1 MLTSD
6 AEELSSKH
14 LQYCLVEVAAGDS
27 KMVEQI
33 LVNES
38 DYVGTGK
45 FQAIHTNLNIGTSG
59 NER

>member
-6 AEELSSKH
+6 AEELSSKY
-14 LQYCLVEVAAGDS
+14 LQFFLVKVTAEDT